1 MHPQEEFVAS
11 DSRYYVYSPSKNA
24 LEMFL
29 YPLQCGHFTYLP
41 GYRLTRESFD
51 SFLLMYIRKGTLRLR
66 RKGMFRKRERGS

>member
-29 YPLQCGHFTYLP
+29 YPLPLP
-41 GYRLTRESFD
+41 TRLTM
-51 SFLLMYIRKGTLRLR
+51 FLYQCLAVMPSKWHHRQSHPLSV
-66 RKGMFRKRERGS
+66 E